1 MKKIVLL
8 TGSSHEHGTTAQLAD
23 AFQRGA
29 TAAGH
34 QVFRF
39 NAGAGTANMIHY
51 LKVDDQ
57 NLPIHDDDLLT
68 KVVLPQILDAD
79 IIAFV
84 TPVYFF
90 GMTAQLKTV
99 VDRLYTDNHR
109 LDNKEC
115 LLIAAANNDQTVF
128 NSLELEYRGI
138 ANYFSWHSLGTLYA
152 ANVFLPKALADWP
165 AKAEAL
171 GRQIQG

>member
-8 TGSSHEHGTTAQLAD
+8 TGSSHDHGTTAQLAD
-23 AFQRGA
+23 AFERGA

-39 NAGAGTANMIHY
+39 NAGAATANVIHY
-51 LKVDDQ
+51 LKVDAQ
-57 NLPIHDDDLLT
+57 NLPIPDEDLLS

-79 IIAFV
+79 IITFV
-84 TPVYFF
+84 TPIYFF
-90 GMTAQLKTV
+90 GMTAQLKTI
-99 VDRLYTDNHR
+99 VDRLYADNHR
-109 LDNKEC
+109 LDHKEC

-128 NSLELEYRGI
+128 NSLELEYRSI

-152 ANVFLPKALADWP
+152 PNVFLPKALGDWP

-171 GRQIQG
+171 GRQILG